1 MYLEEEG
8 KSLKESISLPVPAL
22 EIHGLAAKMESLAV
36 FLLSVACGIDF
47 VQARKCQYVLDNWN

>member
-47 VQARKCQYVLDNWN
+47 VQAQEISVCS